1 MLPKIVLLES
11 RAPSGPT
18 PGVSKSSWVP
28 PPINAWNHLA
38 NYLSPYRHFGSKDDE
53 GLGTE

>member
-11 RAPSGPT
+11 RTPSGPT
-18 PGVSKSSWVP
+18 PGVSKSSWVL
-28 PPINAWNHLA
+28 PINAWNHLA